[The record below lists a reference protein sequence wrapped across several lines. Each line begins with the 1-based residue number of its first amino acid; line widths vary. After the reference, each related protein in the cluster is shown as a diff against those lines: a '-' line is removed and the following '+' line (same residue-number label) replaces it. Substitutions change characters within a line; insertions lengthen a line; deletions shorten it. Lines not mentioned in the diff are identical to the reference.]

1 VTRTHVGPSHSTV
14 IEVLFR
20 GERVEGIVAGCPA
33 IYAPEGIN
41 MATTSPRKVL
51 RRLAVGVFTGVLA
64 ASLSVVLAVLD
75 ETPAAACSNTLR
87 TPYKLTSNVVA
98 TSISNG
104 NCDIRGFSLNRHR
117 WYGWQEVAHKRI
129 NRNSS
134 THITWNCNGVG
145 TYNYRAQYQWAF
157 HGHRGPQARLSC

>member
-1 VTRTHVGPSHSTV
+1 MRSTV

-20 GERVEGIVAGCPA
+20 GWRVEGILAGCLA
-33 IYAPEGIN
+33 IYALEGIS
-41 MATTSPRKVL
+41 MTTTRPRKVL
-51 RRLAVGVFTGVLA
+51 RRLTVGVCTGVLA
-64 ASLSVVLAVLD
+64 ASLSVVLLVHA
-75 ETPAAACSNTLR
+75 ETPAFACSNTLR
-87 TPYKLTSNVVA
+87 VPYKLTSDVVA

-117 WYGWQEVAHKRI
+117 WFGWQEVAHRRI
-129 NRNSS
+129 SRNSS